1 MKRFISFS
9 LAIFTCVCV
18 LVATE
23 RQAKAYVDPGTGFI
37 ALQAVTSALA
47 AVGYFLRRR
56 ILGMFGKKEVSAAGL
71 PVQAKKDGSHS
82 AA

>member
-9 LAIFTCVCV
+9 LAIFTCLCM

-23 RQAKAYVDPGTGFI
+23 RQAKAYVDPGTGFL
-37 ALQAVTSALA
+37 ALQAGTSALA
-47 AVGYFLRRR
+47 AAGYFLRRR
-56 ILGMFGKKEVSAAGL
+56 IMALFNKKETPVTAL
-71 PVQAKKDGSHS
+71 PVAVKKDGSRS

>member
-1 MKRFISFS
+1 MKRFISIS

-23 RQAKAYVDPGTGFI
+23 RQARAYVDPGTGFL
-37 ALQAVTSALA
+37 ALQSGAAALA
-47 AVGYFLRRR
+47 AVSYFLRRR
-56 ILGMFGKKEVSAAGL
+56 IMALFGKKEVSGVSL
-71 PVQAKKDGSHS
+71 PVPAKKDGSHS